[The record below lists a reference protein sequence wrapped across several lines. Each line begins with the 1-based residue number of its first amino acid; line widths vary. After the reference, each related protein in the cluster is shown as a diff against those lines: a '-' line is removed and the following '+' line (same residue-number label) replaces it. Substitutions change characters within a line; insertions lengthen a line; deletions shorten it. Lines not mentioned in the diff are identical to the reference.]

1 MAGEPNQMSVV
12 FPRKL
17 RLLGSPDPVL
27 REINEHIRYMEEQLE
42 VKIRALERKNSALER
57 RIKELESV

>member
-42 VKIRALERKNSALER
+42 VEIRALKR